1 MFVKMVMIYVRGAK
15 ERRYLR
21 DLLGPL
27 VRQVLEDDFLDL
39 ESDPLMVITHFFWHS
54 LNFVVFSLCNPCS
67 HPNITFHTCLHR
79 STKPVSTT
87 RNCEPVALQ
96 SAHCISTTPKP

>member
-39 ESDPLMVITHFFWHS
+39 ESDPLMVRI
-54 LNFVVFSLCNPCS
+54 PC
-67 HPNITFHTCLHR
+67 H
-79 STKPVSTT
+79 
-87 RNCEPVALQ
+87 
-96 SAHCISTTPKP
+96 

>member
-27 VRQVLEDDFLDL
+27 VQQVLEDDFLDL
-39 ESDPLMVITHFFWHS
+39 ESDPLMVKNPLYFCH
-54 LNFVVFSLCNPCS
+54 LERFVVFSHKLSFSSNNCLLPC
-67 HPNITFHTCLHR
+67 
-79 STKPVSTT
+79 
-87 RNCEPVALQ
+87 
-96 SAHCISTTPKP
+96 

>member
-1 MFVKMVMIYVRGAK
+1 MNDFMRGNFMFIKMVMIYVRGAK

-39 ESDPLMVITHFFWHS
+39 ESDPMMVTYRTPFQ
-54 LNFVVFSLCNPCS
+54 
-67 HPNITFHTCLHR
+67 R
-79 STKPVSTT
+79 
-87 RNCEPVALQ
+87 
-96 SAHCISTTPKP
+96 CIEFKDVIWPFAN

>member
-1 MFVKMVMIYVRGAK
+1 MEQILNVNDFMRGNFMFVKMVMIYVRGAK

-39 ESDPLMVITHFFWHS
+39 ESDPLMVSTPF
-54 LNFVVFSLCNPCS
+54 LCCTLLSIFQPLS
-67 HPNITFHTCLHR
+67 FL
-79 STKPVSTT
+79 
-87 RNCEPVALQ
+87 
-96 SAHCISTTPKP
+96 SAF

>member
-39 ESDPLMVITHFFWHS
+39 ESDPLMVTTLFFYILLHCTVHS
-54 LNFVVFSLCNPCS
+54 IFRSFPFIPYSKTQILFPV
-67 HPNITFHTCLHR
+67 LHIQR
-79 STKPVSTT
+79 STKPASTT
-87 RNCEPVALQ
+87 R
-96 SAHCISTTPKP
+96 S